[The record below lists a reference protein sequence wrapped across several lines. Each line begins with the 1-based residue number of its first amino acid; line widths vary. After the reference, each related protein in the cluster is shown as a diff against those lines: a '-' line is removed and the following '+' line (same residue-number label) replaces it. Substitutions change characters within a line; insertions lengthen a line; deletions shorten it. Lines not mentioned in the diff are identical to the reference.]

1 MKGLL
6 KKTETGNWVV
16 LYTKHHPTMIVKE
29 WNSSLPLH
37 PDCVKFYYLTDNDN
51 RTNVE
56 FEIVT
61 MWEKNTDR
69 NVPTKD
75 DFTSYAK
82 LIKQN
87 ELMDDVDK
95 LSWEYSPVKKLEHE
109 FIRAAFKAGYNKAR
123 QTMYSEEEVMNAL
136 HSVELK
142 YDRDFTKIYK
152 GMKEWFEQYKKERN
166 NE

>member
-56 FEIVT
+56 FEIIK
-61 MWEKNTDR
+61 EYTD
-69 NVPTKD
+69 NHTNQVQ
-75 DFTSYAK
+75 SYAK

-95 LSWEYSPVKKLEHE
+95 LSWEYSPVKKLDHE

-123 QTMYSEEEVMNAL
+123 QTMYSEENVMNAL

-142 YDRDFTKIYK
+142 YDRDFTKIYE
-152 GMKEWFEQYKKERN
+152 GMKEWFVQFKKGEQQ
-166 NE
+166 

>member
-1 MKGLL
+1 
-6 KKTETGNWVV
+6 
-16 LYTKHHPTMIVKE
+16 MIVKE

-37 PDCVKFYYLTDNDN
+37 PECVKFYYLTENDN
-51 RTNVE
+51 QTNVE

-95 LSWEYSPVKKLEHE
+95 LSWEYSPVKKLDHE
-109 FIRAAFKAGYNKAR
+109 FIRAAFKAGYNKAKETLYTEEQVR
-123 QTMYSEEEVMNAL
+123 ELISLIRTELAKNQYNHYSIDYDQFIQ
-136 HSVELK
+136 SLK
-142 YDRDFTKIYK
+142 QPK
-152 GMKEWFEQYKKERN
+152 Q
-166 NE
+166 

>member
-37 PDCVKFYYLTDNDN
+37 PECVKFYYLTENDN

-56 FEIVT
+56 FEIVDKL
-61 MWEKNTDR
+61 WGVN
-69 NVPTKD
+69 D
-75 DFTSYAK
+75 DVISYAK

-87 ELMDDVDK
+87 ELMYDVDK
-95 LSWEYSPVKKLEHE
+95 LSWEYSPVKKLDHE
-109 FIRAAFKAGYNKAR
+109 FIRAAFKAGYNKAKETLYTKDQVIEAIWQSFDIQSR
-123 QTMYSEEEVMNAL
+123 GFDI
-136 HSVELK
+136 SVEEIIQSLK
-142 YDRDFTKIYK
+142 KTK
-152 GMKEWFEQYKKERN
+152 Q
-166 NE
+166 

>member
-37 PDCVKFYYLTDNDN
+37 PECVKFYYLTENDN

-56 FEIVT
+56 FEIVDKL
-61 MWEKNTDR
+61 WGVN
-69 NVPTKD
+69 D
-75 DFTSYAK
+75 DVISYAK

-95 LSWEYSPVKKLEHE
+95 LSWEYSPVKKLDHE
-109 FIRAAFKAGYNKAR
+109 FIRAAFKAGYNKAKETLYTEEQVR
-123 QTMYSEEEVMNAL
+123 ELISLIRTELAKNQYNHYSIDYDQFIQ
-136 HSVELK
+136 SLK
-142 YDRDFTKIYK
+142 QPK
-152 GMKEWFEQYKKERN
+152 Q
-166 NE
+166 

>member
-37 PDCVKFYYLTDNDN
+37 PECVKFYYLTENDN

-56 FEIVT
+56 FEIVDKL
-61 MWEKNTDR
+61 WGVN
-69 NVPTKD
+69 D
-75 DFTSYAK
+75 DVISYAK

-95 LSWEYSPVKKLEHE
+95 LSWEYSPVKKLDHE
-109 FIRAAFKAGYNKAR
+109 FIRAAFKAGYNKAKETLYTKDQVIEAIWQSFAIQSR
-123 QTMYSEEEVMNAL
+123 GFDI
-136 HSVELK
+136 SVEEIIQSLK
-142 YDRDFTKIYK
+142 KTK
-152 GMKEWFEQYKKERN
+152 Q
-166 NE
+166 

>member
-37 PDCVKFYYLTDNDN
+37 PECVKFYYLTENDN

-56 FEIVT
+56 FEIVDKL
-61 MWEKNTDR
+61 WGVN
-69 NVPTKD
+69 D
-75 DFTSYAK
+75 DVISYAK

-95 LSWEYSPVKKLEHE
+95 LSWEYSPVKKLDHE
-109 FIRAAFKAGYNKAR
+109 FIRAAFKAGYNKAKETLYTKDQVIEAIWQSFDIQSR
-123 QTMYSEEEVMNAL
+123 GFDI
-136 HSVELK
+136 SVEEIIQSLK
-142 YDRDFTKIYK
+142 KTK
-152 GMKEWFEQYKKERN
+152 Q
-166 NE
+166 